1 MVKNPRANGG
11 DVRDSGSIAG
21 SGKVSWRRAWQPTP
35 AFLPGECHGQRSL
48 AGYSSWGRRELDTT
62 ERKLQQANI
71 FHSLASEM
79 CREFG
84 NKATQKPVT
93 LTPEPHL
100 DLLYTSWDLG
110 YMLVFIFKTDLLSTP
125 EMGENPRGQFASVVS
140 ERKPMELIM
149 WANTKVMPGWQVPFE
164 FCEGIKVHR
173 SQRGL

>member
-1 MVKNPRANGG
+1 M
-11 DVRDSGSIAG
+11 
-21 SGKVSWRRAWQPTP
+21 GKISWRRAWLPTP
-35 AFLPGECHGQRSL
+35 VFLPGESHGQRSL
-48 AGYSSWGRRELDTT
+48 AGYSSWGHRELDTT

-84 NKATQKPVT
+84 NKDTQKPVT

-110 YMLVFIFKTDLLSTP
+110 YTLVFIFKIDLLFMP
-125 EMGENPRGQFASVVS
+125 EMGENPRGQFASAVS
-140 ERKPMELIM
+140 ERKAMELIM
-149 WANTKVMPGWQVPFE
+149 WANTKVMPRWQVPFE
-164 FCEGIKVHR
+164 FCEGIKVLR